1 MLGAIVG
8 DIVGSRFEFNNTKR
22 TDFRLLTP
30 QCGYTDDTICTVAV
44 AEAMLRGRNYGE
56 CIHEWCNRYPH
67 PMGAYGGRFAQ
78 WVASPSPSPYG
89 SFGNG
94 SAMRSS
100 PIGWMDAPLELVL
113 EQAQRT
119 AECSHNHP
127 EGIRGA
133 QCIAA
138 CVWWIRRNSQDKQG
152 LRGFVAERFGYSLE
166 GDCDT
171 IRATNRFDETCQVT
185 VPQAIIAYLE
195 GESFEE
201 VLHLAI
207 SLGGDSDTI
216 GDMAGALAHAHYGI
230 PTEIAQ
236 AVETYLPEDMLTILA
251 EFDSVYMG

>member
-8 DIVGSRFEFNNTKR
+8 DIVGSRFEFDNTNR
-22 TDFRLLTP
+22 TDFRLFTP
-30 QCGYTDDTICTVAV
+30 ECGYTDDTICTVAV
-44 AEAMLRGRNYGE
+44 AEAILRGKGYGE
-56 CIHEWCNRYPH
+56 CIHAWCNRYPR

-78 WVASPSPSPYG
+78 WVASATPAPYG

-100 PIGWMDAPLELVL
+100 PIGWLDAPLETVL
-113 EQAQRT
+113 EEAART
-119 AECSHNHP
+119 AVCSHNHP

-138 CVWWIRRNSQDKQG
+138 CIWWIRRNRGDKEG
-152 LRGFVAERFGYSLE
+152 LRSFVAGQFGYRLQ
-166 GDCDT
+166 GDCAA

-195 GESFEE
+195 GDGFEE
-201 VLHLAI
+201 SVRLAI

-216 GDMAGALAHAHYGI
+216 GDMAGALAHAQYGI
-230 PTEIAQ
+230 PEGVAR
-236 AVETYLPEDMLTILA
+236 AAMGYLPDDMRAVLE
-251 EFDSVYMG
+251 EFASVYMN